1 MPQNKILINRL
12 QEYYGKILKHNGDL
26 QTAACCTDGSPPE
39 NIRKILEQIEPEVLS
54 RYYGC
59 GSPIPP
65 EIEGLRILDLGCGS
79 GRDAYILSKLVG
91 ENGYVLGLDM
101 TEEQLA
107 VAEKYRDAQMKTFDF
122 PKPNV
127 EFKLG
132 YIEDL
137 ESVGI
142 ANDSFDVVVS
152 NCVINLSPDK
162 RAVFREIFRVLKPG
176 GELYFSDVFSDRRL
190 PEKLIHDPVL
200 HGECLSGAMYIEDF
214 RRILISL
221 GCADYRTISRKKINI
236 NNPEIE
242 KRIGVAQF
250 YTITVRAFKL
260 PELEDI
266 CEDFGQAALYLGTA
280 NENPHYF
287 DLDDHHRFF
296 KGKITPVCG
305 NTVSMLKDTRFGKH
319 FSIIGDRSVH
329 FGPFPCGPEP
339 SSTNSTDSNESSCGC

>member
-12 QEYYGKILKHNGDL
+12 QDYYGKILKHNGDL
-26 QTAACCTDGSPPE
+26 QTDACCTKDSLPE

-65 EIEGLRILDLGCGS
+65 EIEGCRVLDLGCGS

-101 TEEQLA
+101 TEEQIA
-107 VAEKYRDAQMKTFDF
+107 VAEKYRDAQMKTFGF
-122 PKPNV
+122 SKPNV
-127 EFKLG
+127 EFRQG
-132 YIEDL
+132 FIEDL
-137 ESVGI
+137 ESAGI

-176 GELYFSDVFSDRRL
+176 GELYFADVFSDRRL
-190 PEKLIHDPVL
+190 PEKLMHDPVL
-200 HGECLSGAMYIEDF
+200 HSECLSGAMYIEDF
-214 RRILISL
+214 RRMLSSQ
-221 GCADYRTISRKKINI
+221 GCSDYRTVSRKKINI

-242 KRIGVAQF
+242 KRIGAGQF

-280 NENPHYF
+280 NENSHYF

-305 NTVSMLKDTRFGKH
+305 NTVSMLKDTRFEKH

-329 FGPFPCGPEP
+329 FGPFPCGPAP
-339 SSTNSTDSNESSCGC
+339 SSTNSDGSDENSCGC